1 MSCRAALVAGLLLPA
16 LSAAQSELPVGRGDK
31 LLLTGG
37 VSQLEG
43 AAGGGLTPWALIA
56 GYGTRDQI
64 GAQAFVTAV
73 GVDDYRLHV
82 VGAAI
87 GVHDRLEL
95 SIARQTFD
103 TRAVGAALGLGAG
116 FEIDQDVF
124 GAKLRLAGDA
134 VLEQDRW
141 LPQIALGLQH
151 KRNHRGDLLAAI
163 GATADSDTDVYL
175 SATKLY
181 LSHSLLANATLR
193 YTRANQFGLLG
204 FGGDRRRSRSLQF
217 EGSLAALLRRE
228 LAVGI
233 EWRDKPDNLGIAGED
248 AAWDA
253 FLAWAPSKRWSLTL
267 AFVDLGNIVIADDQR
282 GWYASLQFAY

>member
-1 MSCRAALVAGLLLPA
+1 VRRVALGVFALLPA
-16 LSAAQSELPVGRGDK
+16 LALAQAELPVGRGDK

-64 GAQAFVTAV
+64 GGQAFVTAV
-73 GVDDYRLHV
+73 GLDDYRLEV
-82 VGAAI
+82 VGAAVGI
-87 GVHDRLEL
+87 RDRLEL
-95 SIARQTFD
+95 SVAQQTFD

-116 FEIDQDVF
+116 YEIDQDVF

-151 KRNHRGDLLAAI
+151 KRNKRGDLLAAI
-163 GATADSDTDVYL
+163 GAADDSDTDVYL

-217 EGSLAALLRRE
+217 EGSLAMLLRRD
-228 LAVGI
+228 LAVGV

-253 FLAWAPSKRWSLTL
+253 FVAWAPSKRWSLTV
-267 AFVDLGNIVIADDQR
+267 AVVDLGNIVIADNQR